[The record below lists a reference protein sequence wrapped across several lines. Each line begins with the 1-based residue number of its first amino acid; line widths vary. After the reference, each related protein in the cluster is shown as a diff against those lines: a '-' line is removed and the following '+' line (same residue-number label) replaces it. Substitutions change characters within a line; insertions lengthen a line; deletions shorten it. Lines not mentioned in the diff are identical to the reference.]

1 MSVEAKQM
9 LLLDFSNEL
18 ANILT
23 VDGRDTVL
31 CILSELLAK
40 YELVQ
45 TNNTEFYDMETDEL
59 LDAYISAKTIEGRS
73 PKTLER
79 YKYIISKMMKSINIP
94 MRKISV
100 FHIRTYLTKEKQRGL
115 SDRTL
120 EGTREVLSAFF
131 GWLHREGLINS
142 NPISNLGTIKYA
154 KVTRLP
160 YTQVDIEKLKESC
173 DNDRDKA
180 IISFLLSSGC
190 RISEVCALNRTDI
203 DFDNKQ
209 CTVLGKGNKERI
221 VYIDDITVLHLRRYL
236 DSRKDEYDALFIGK
250 NTKRLQPGGIRYML
264 KKVANKAEVSNTHPH
279 RFRRTLATSLIDH
292 GMPIQEV
299 AIILGHDKLDTT
311 MGYVYTDNKN
321 VKNSYEKYT

>member
-1 MSVEAKQM
+1 
-9 LLLDFSNEL
+9 
-18 ANILT
+18 
-23 VDGRDTVL
+23 
-31 CILSELLAK
+31 
-40 YELVQ
+40 
-45 TNNTEFYDMETDEL
+45 MEPDEL

-73 PKTLER
+73 PKTLDR
-79 YKYIISKMMKSINIP
+79 YKYIITKMMKSINIP
-94 MRKISV
+94 VRKISV

-173 DNDRDKA
+173 NNDRDRA

-221 VYIDDITVLHLRRYL
+221 VYIDDITVLHLKRYL
-236 DSRKDEYDALFIGK
+236 NNREDEYEALFIGK

-264 KKVANKAEVSNTHPH
+264 KKVANRAEVSNTHPH

>member
-1 MSVEAKQM
+1 MSIEAKQM

-73 PKTLER
+73 PKTLDR
-79 YKYIISKMMKSINIP
+79 YKYIITKMMKSINIP
-94 MRKISV
+94 VRKISV

-173 DNDRDKA
+173 NNDRDRA

-221 VYIDDITVLHLRRYL
+221 VYIDDITVLHLKRYL
-236 DSRKDEYDALFIGK
+236 NSRKDEYEALFIGK

>member
-23 VDGRDTVL
+23 ADGRDTVL

-40 YELVQ
+40 YELVL

-73 PKTLER
+73 PKTLDR
-79 YKYIISKMMKSINIP
+79 YKYIITKMMKSINIP
-94 MRKISV
+94 VRKISV

-173 DNDRDKA
+173 NNDRDRA

-221 VYIDDITVLHLRRYL
+221 VYIDDITVLHLKRYL
-236 DSRKDEYDALFIGK
+236 NNRKDEYEALFIGK

-264 KKVANKAEVSNTHPH
+264 KKVANRAEVSNTHPH